1 MCKGTE
7 FTLTPEFQSE
17 DYRKDRSKYYYV
29 IVLEYEKSEKL
40 NNCQVSKEKTFSR
53 NSRFL
58 ETSLDLFDVIMESLT
73 DKRNNF
79 MK

>member
-29 IVLEYEKSEKL
+29 IVLEYKKSEKL
-40 NNCQVSKEKTFSR
+40 DYCQVSMEK
-53 NSRFL
+53 NLFL
-58 ETSLDLFDVIMESLT
+58 EILGFLKLLWIFLT
-73 DKRNNF
+73 
-79 MK
+79 

>member
-1 MCKGTE
+1 MNMCKGTE

-40 NNCQVSKEKTFSR
+40 DYCQVSMEK
-53 NSRFL
+53 NLFL
-58 ETSLDLFDVIMESLT
+58 EILGFLKLLWIFLT
-73 DKRNNF
+73 
-79 MK
+79 